1 MPDNIVMQIK
11 ETMMDEIN
19 INHSVYKTR
28 LSDKFINRKRYA
40 PEDKSKVY
48 SFIPG
53 TIVEIIAGAG
63 DSVEPGSELLVLEAM
78 KMKNRILSSV
88 KGVVKSVNVETGQ
101 VIPKG
106 YLIVEIDLED

>member
-1 MPDNIVMQIK
+1 MQLKENI
-11 ETMMDEIN
+11 MDEIN

-78 KMKNRILSSV
+78 KMKNRILSTV

-106 YLIVEIDLED
+106 HLIVEIEPEEE

>member
-1 MPDNIVMQIK
+1 
-11 ETMMDEIN
+11 MDEIN

-40 PEDKSKVY
+40 PEDKSRVF

-53 TIVEIIAGAG
+53 TIVEIIAVEG
-63 DSVEPGSELLVLEAM
+63 DKVAPGSELLVLEAM
-78 KMKNRILSSV
+78 KMKNRILSTV
-88 KGVVKSVNVETGQ
+88 RGVVRSVNVETGQ

-106 YLIVEIDLED
+106 HLLLEIDLEED